1 MFGGEG
7 REGGGAGG
15 DEDFIFNEYA
25 IDDTLDALTRVERY
39 HTSDFALQRLVLIR
53 DLGDTARDAGV
64 TATMSRL
71 LPLLPNFVADTE
83 PSVRLVF
90 VEQLYHVATFLV
102 EKGGE
107 PGYNELTNTF
117 LPFAFE
123 LVVDKNVEVGN
134 AATQSVI
141 KLASLVRKE
150 HVEAQLL
157 NVVTTLAH
165 DERAEDYRVVAA
177 QLCND
182 LAELFGK
189 NLCESTVIS
198 EVATLS
204 EDMSFS
210 VRRAVAANLGKIMQT
225 VGPDVAYDRVFPI
238 FHTLCK
244 DEIWGVRKA
253 CADSLVV
260 VAKGLENK
268 RRHTDVFDLFVLF
281 CEDVSRWVRVSA
293 CQQLGQLLFTFDKGT
308 ITVNMLKYFTDMA
321 FQGESSNDSDFSE
334 YCAHSF
340 PGVLQG
346 IGKERWGEMEAS
358 FQMLIKDVQWKVR
371 KTMALSL
378 HDVATLV
385 GQDVSERV
393 LVPAFE
399 LFLRDLDEIKVAV
412 LQKCDVFVGVL
423 GNGARERC
431 IPLVCGVPG
440 ETENWR
446 VRLVVAQR
454 IGHLAKLVTPKF
466 CKGCVAELSLK
477 LLDDSVA
484 DVRYSGYYAV
494 GQVLKKLSE
503 DDGSYLQDVLR
514 TVIAYATKPNY
525 CIRMM
530 FVYVAQQVAE
540 NNNKKLF
547 ETEFLD
553 RLVTM
558 TDDRVA
564 NVRMTL
570 SKVVGT
576 TFAHSETFKA
586 NPKIVA
592 MKKKLSEDK
601 DDDVAFFS
609 GKPQKKVADPT
620 RAAYL
625 YRTM

>member
-7 REGGGAGG
+7 REAGAGG
-15 DEDFIFNEYA
+15 EEDFIFNEYA

-53 DLGDTARDAGV
+53 DLGDTAREAGV
-64 TATMSRL
+64 AQTMSRL

-90 VEQLYHVATFLV
+90 VEQLFHVATFLI

-107 PGYNELTNTF
+107 PGYTELTNTF

-141 KLASLVRKE
+141 KLASLVKKE

-189 NLCESTVIS
+189 SLCESAVIS

-210 VRRAVAANLGKIMQT
+210 VRRAVAANLGKIMAT
-225 VGPDVAYDRVFPI
+225 VGPEVALDRVFPI

-260 VAKGLENK
+260 VAKGLESSK
-268 RRHTDVFDLFVLF
+268 RHSAVFELFMVF

-293 CQQLGQLLFTFDKGT
+293 CQQLGQLLYTFDKGT
-308 ITVNMLKYFTDMA
+308 VTVNMLKYFTDMA

-371 KTMALSL
+371 KTMAHCL
-378 HDVATLV
+378 HEIAQII
-385 GQDVSERV
+385 GQEPSERV

-399 LFLRDLDEIKVAV
+399 LFLRDLDEIKVAA
-412 LQKCDVFVGVL
+412 LQKCHVFIGVL
-423 GNGARERC
+423 GNAQKERC
-431 IPLVCGVPG
+431 VPLVCAVPG

-446 VRLVVAQR
+446 VRHVVAQR
-454 IGHLAKLVTPKF
+454 LGHLAKLVSPKF
-466 CKGCVAELSLK
+466 CKGCVTELSLK
-477 LLDDSVA
+477 LLEDSVA
-484 DVRYSGYYAV
+484 DVRYSGFYAV

-503 DDGSYLQDVLR
+503 EDGAFIQDTLH
-514 TVIAYATKPNY
+514 TVTAYATKPNY
-525 CIRMM
+525 NVRLM
-530 FVYVAQQVAE
+530 FIYIAQQVAE
-540 NNNKKLF
+540 NDNKKLF
-547 ETEFLD
+547 EGEFID
-553 RLVTM
+553 RLLALA
-558 TDDRVA
+558 DDKVA
-564 NVRMTL
+564 NVRLALAKTL
-570 SKVVGT
+570 S
-576 TFAHSETFKA
+576 ASILHSEGVKSH
-586 NPKIVA
+586 PKVTL

-601 DDDVAFFS
+601 DDDVATFAS
-609 GKPQKKVADPT
+609 KVTKKCTDAT

-625 YRTM
+625 YRTL